1 MKIIFGVD
9 GSKYARWAVE
19 WVARMPFVAVPR
31 VTAVHVV
38 DLASL
43 RAPMVV
49 QPLGAIEPLV
59 QAESRR
65 LQARAKQ
72 VVAETKTL
80 LSSLDL
86 QGRVLTENGPIA
98 PTILKHVAGR
108 GDLVVVG
115 AQGLD
120 ALDRFMLGS
129 ISTKVTAHAPC
140 SVLVVKQPPRPIRR
154 ILLATD
160 GSKASNKALKFLLQ
174 KMRPDGASRT
184 EKVEVLVLH
193 VLPSF
198 VHAYAHT
205 LGGVRGILLVHRYAG
220 RLARA
225 GYHTRDI
232 ARSGH
237 VADEIIKTAEGQKS
251 DLIVVGARGHGAI
264 ARFVLGSVS
273 TRVVQHS
280 ACSVLVVR

>member
-1 MKIIFGVD
+1 MKIVLGMD
-9 GSKYARWAVE
+9 GSKYGRWAAE
-19 WVARMPFVAVPR
+19 WVARMPFDTPPR

-43 RAPMVV
+43 RAPMVI
-49 QPLGAIEPLV
+49 QPLGAIGPLV
-59 QAESRR
+59 QAEARR
-65 LQARAKQ
+65 LQARAKR

-86 QGRVLTENGPIA
+86 QEKVITEKGAIA

-108 GDLVVVG
+108 GDLLVVG
-115 AQGLD
+115 ARGLD

-129 ISTKVTAHAPC
+129 ISTKVTLHAPC

-160 GSKASNKALKFLLQ
+160 GSKWSDKALKFLLQ
-174 KMRPDGASRT
+174 KLQPDGPSET
-184 EKVEVLVLH
+184 DKVEVLVMH

-198 VHAYAHT
+198 AHT
-205 LGGVRGILLVHRYAG
+205 VAGVMGTRLVHRYAE
-220 RLARA
+220 RLAKA
-225 GYHTRDI
+225 GYRMREM

-237 VADEIIKTAEGQKS
+237 VADEIVKAADRQKT
-251 DLIVVGARGHGAI
+251 DLIVVGARGLGAG
-264 ARFVLGSVS
+264 ARFFLGSVS

-280 ACSVLVVR
+280 SCSVLVVR

>member
-9 GSKYARWAVE
+9 GSKYARWAAE
-19 WVARMPFVAVPR
+19 WIARMPFTTPCR

-43 RAPMVV
+43 RAPLVV

-65 LQARAKQ
+65 LQAEAKR
-72 VVAETKTL
+72 VVAETKAL
-80 LSSLDL
+80 LSSLGM
-86 QGRVLTENGPIA
+86 QGKVITEKGAIA
-98 PTILKHVAGR
+98 PTILKHVTGR

-129 ISTKVTAHAPC
+129 ISTKVTVHAAC
-140 SVLVVKQPPRPIRR
+140 SVLVVKQPARPIRR

-160 GSKASNKALKFLLQ
+160 GSTASDKALRFLLQ
-174 KMRPDGASRT
+174 KLQPDGASGT
-184 EKVEVLVLH
+184 EKVEVLVMH

-198 VHAYAHT
+198 AHT
-205 LGGVRGILLVHRYAG
+205 VRGVMGTRLVHRYAG
-220 RLARA
+220 RLGRA
-225 GYHTRDI
+225 GYRMSEL
-232 ARSGH
+232 AKSGH
-237 VADEIIKTAEGQKS
+237 VADEIMKTADREKT
-251 DLIVVGARGHGAI
+251 DLIILGARGHGAV
-264 ARFVLGSVS
+264 ARLFLGSVS

-280 ACSVLVVR
+280 SCSVLVVR

>member
-1 MKIIFGVD
+1 MKIIVGVD
-9 GSKYARWAVE
+9 GSKYGRWAAQ
-19 WVARMPFVAVPR
+19 WLARMPFVTPPR
-31 VTAVHVV
+31 VTAMHVV

-43 RAPMVV
+43 RAPLVV
-49 QPLGAIEPLV
+49 QPLGAIGPLV

-65 LQARAKQ
+65 LQVRAKR

-80 LSSLDL
+80 LSSLDI
-86 QGRVLTENGPIA
+86 QGKVITEKGAIA

-108 GDLVVVG
+108 GDLIVVG

-129 ISTKVTAHAPC
+129 ISTKVTLHAPC

-160 GSKASNKALKFLLQ
+160 GSRASDQALKFLLQ
-174 KMRPDGASRT
+174 KMRPDGASET
-184 EKVEVLVLH
+184 EKVEVLVMH

-198 VHAYAHT
+198 AHT
-205 LGGVRGILLVHRYAG
+205 MAGVMGTRLVHRYAG

-225 GYHTRDI
+225 GYRMREM

-237 VADEIIKTAEGQKS
+237 VADEIMKSADRQKT
-251 DLIVVGARGHGAI
+251 DLIVLGARGLGAV
-264 ARFVLGSVS
+264 ARFFLGSVS

-280 ACSVLVVR
+280 SCSVLVVR